1 MIQFSEAQN
10 LILKLA
16 RQFTL
21 KTEAISLEDADGR
34 IASEDI
40 LSPEFV
46 PSFDNSAMD
55 GFALCSKDTLKASA
69 LNPVELS
76 VVSMIAAG
84 DDIPPATS
92 WKLNNEIIQGDAAEI
107 MTGAPMPEH
116 FDSVI
121 KIEDTLPIVD
131 AHGKTIKIAIRS
143 VVPIGNNV
151 RKKGQD
157 YQIGQIVL
165 KKTTKLRP
173 DGLMA
178 LASLGIDTLQV
189 FKKPKVA
196 ILSTG
201 KELVP
206 FETKTL
212 QPGKIRNSTGIY
224 LKSALVHLGAS
235 VTEHETILD
244 DSQVFK
250 SKVQYL
256 LNEDV
261 DLLVTTGA
269 VSMGKFDFIVSSLH
283 DLGAEIL
290 FHKVAIRPGKPIL
303 LAQIYRPG
311 RNPLVIFGMPGN
323 PVSSVVGLRFF
334 LAPFLREINGRTE
347 ELPLRIKL
355 SQATPKPRGL
365 QCFFKARLETHDNN
379 LAVRPL
385 SGQASF
391 MVSPLV
397 HANAWV
403 LFPEDGTQVDVNQEV
418 SVFPLLPDQSFDMGV
433 L

>member
-10 LILKLA
+10 LIFKLA
-16 RQFTL
+16 RQFIL
-21 KTEAISLEDADGR
+21 ETETIPLEEADGR
-34 IASEDI
+34 VVSEDI
-40 LSPEFV
+40 FSPEFV

-84 DDIPPATS
+84 DEIPLETS
-92 WKLNNEIIQGDAAEI
+92 RKPIDKITLAGAVEI
-107 MTGAPMPEH
+107 MTGAPMPEY

-121 KIEDTLPIVD
+121 KIEDTLPIVG
-131 AHGKTIKIAIRS
+131 AHGKTIKIAIQS
-143 VVPIGNNV
+143 GVPVGNNV

-157 YQIGQIVL
+157 YQIGQIVI
-165 KKTTKLRP
+165 KKATKLRP

-189 FKKPKVA
+189 FKNPKVA

-212 QPGKIRNSTGIY
+212 KPGKIRNSTGIY
-224 LKSALVHLGAS
+224 LKSALAHLGAS
-235 VTEHETILD
+235 VTEHETMMD
-244 DSQVFK
+244 EPEVFK

-256 LNEDV
+256 LNENI

-269 VSMGKFDFIVSSLH
+269 VSMGKFDFIVSSLQ
-283 DLGAEIL
+283 DLDAEIL

-303 LAQIYRPG
+303 LAQVCRPG

-334 LAPFLREINGRTE
+334 LAPFLREISGQTE
-347 ELPLRIKL
+347 EQPLRIKL
-355 SQATPKPRGL
+355 SQTTPKPRGL